1 MEHVRLSKNMS
12 DNWVQDS
19 LIFQKGKNDQKKK
32 KTKPRVMSS
41 EHVIFQPGK
50 QYEMSANQNN
60 LLR

>member
-19 LIFQKGKNDQKKK
+19 LISQKGKNDKKK
-32 KTKPRVMSS
+32 KRKPGVMSS